1 MLRGCV
7 AGLATG
13 AVWWAVE
20 ATLNW
25 TAGGLVPARVAAQV
39 AGLDLAIGGVAGAGL
54 GLVLGGGVPLG
65 LALAVVYGFWEAR
78 RSFSSSPPPRWRSAR
93 VSPPPGRASGRVW
106 LPAT

>member
-39 AGLDLAIGGVAGAGL
+39 AGLDLNPELLQAACETAKI
-54 GLVLGGGVPLG
+54 PLT
-65 LALAVVYGFWEAR
+65 LR
-78 RSFSSSPPPRWRSAR
+78 RQPGYDHSYYFISSFMSDHLRWHAERLKA
-93 VSPPPGRASGRVW
+93 
-106 LPAT
+106 